1 MKVTAVIPAAG
12 SGKRLNPRP
21 DIGGIKK
28 QFLEIDG
35 RPVLSITVS
44 AFEECQSIDDIIVV
58 AARDDIETVKELLK
72 DFRKVRD
79 IVEGG
84 PERQDSV
91 YNGLKDIINE
101 SEDDLVVIHDGAR
114 PLVTKELISKAVME
128 AKVSKAVVVGVPAKD
143 TIKTVSPENF
153 TLETLDRG
161 SLWMVQTPQVFLLTM
176 IKQAYERAQ
185 KIKYRAT
192 DDSKLVER
200 MGIPVKMIMGSYDNI
215 KITTI
220 EDVAIAGSILGRRNK

>member
-12 SGKRLNPRP
+12 AGKRMIPRP
-21 DIGGIKK
+21 DIGGVKK
-28 QFLEIDG
+28 QFLEING
-35 RPVLSITVS
+35 KPLLWTAVS
-44 AFEECQSIDDIIVV
+44 VFEECQSIDDIIVV

-72 DFRKVRD
+72 GFRKVRD

-101 SEDDLVVIHDGAR
+101 SDDDLAVIHDGAR
-114 PLVTKELISKAVME
+114 PLVTKEILSKAVTE

-161 SLWMVQTPQVFLLTM
+161 SLWQVQTPQVFQLSI

-185 KIKYRAT
+185 KINYRAT

-220 EDVAIAGSILGRRNK
+220 EDVAIAESILNRRAK

>member
-12 SGKRLNPRP
+12 AGKRMNT
-21 DIGGIKK
+21 KK
-28 QFLEIDG
+28 QFLEING
-35 RPVLSITVS
+35 RPLLSITVS
-44 AFEECQSIDDIIVV
+44 VFEECQSIDDIIVV
-58 AARDDIETVKELLK
+58 AARDDIEAVKEMLK
-72 DFRKVRD
+72 DLRKVRD

-91 YNGLKDIINE
+91 YNGLKDISKE
-101 SEDDLVVIHDGAR
+101 SDDDLAVIHDGAR
-114 PLVTKELISKAVME
+114 PLVTKEIISKAVTE

-143 TIKTVSPENF
+143 TIKTVTPDNM

-161 SLWMVQTPQVFLLTM
+161 SLWLVQTPQVFQLSV
-176 IKQAYERAQ
+176 IKQ
-185 KIKYRAT
+185 INYRAT

-220 EDVAIAGSILGRRNK
+220 EDVAIAESILNRRAK

>member
-12 SGKRLNPRP
+12 AGKRMIPRP
-21 DIGGIKK
+21 DTGGVKK
-28 QFLEIDG
+28 QFLEING
-35 RPVLSITVS
+35 KPLLSITVS
-44 AFEECQSIDDIIVV
+44 VFEECQSIDDIIVV
-58 AARDDIETVKELLK
+58 AAPDDIEAVRSMLK

-91 YNGLKDIINE
+91 YNGLKDISKE
-101 SEDDLVVIHDGAR
+101 SDDDLVVIHDGAR
-114 PLVTKELISKAVME
+114 PLVTKEIISKAVTE
-128 AKVSKAVVVGVPAKD
+128 ARVSKAVVVGVPAKD
-143 TIKTVSPENF
+143 TIKTVSAKNF

-161 SLWMVQTPQVFLLTM
+161 SLWLVQTPQVFQLSV

-185 KIKYRAT
+185 KINYRAT

-200 MGIPVKMIMGSYDNI
+200 MGIPVKMITGSYDNI

-220 EDVAIAGSILGRRNK
+220 EDVAIAESILNRRAK

>member
-12 SGKRLNPRP
+12 AGKRMNL
-21 DIGGIKK
+21 KK
-28 QFLEIDG
+28 QFLEING
-35 RPVLSITVS
+35 KPLLSITVS
-44 AFEECQSIDDIIVV
+44 VFEDCQSIDDIIVV
-58 AARDDIETVKELLK
+58 AARDDIEAVKEMLK
-72 DFRKVRD
+72 SFRKIRD

-91 YNGLKDIINE
+91 YNGLKDISKE
-101 SEDDLVVIHDGAR
+101 SDDDLVVIHDGAR
-114 PLVTKELISKAVME
+114 PLITKEIISKAVTE

-143 TIKTVSPENF
+143 TIKTVTPDNM

-161 SLWMVQTPQVFLLTM
+161 SLWLVQTPQVFQLSI

-185 KIKYRAT
+185 KINYRAT

-220 EDVAIAGSILGRRNK
+220 EDVAIAESILNQRAK

>member
-12 SGKRLNPRP
+12 AGKRMNT
-21 DIGGIKK
+21 KK
-28 QFLEIDG
+28 QFLEING
-35 RPVLSITVS
+35 RPLLSITVS
-44 AFEECQSIDDIIVV
+44 VFEECQSIDDIIVV
-58 AARDDIETVKELLK
+58 AARDDIEAVKEMLK
-72 DFRKVRD
+72 DLRKVRD

-91 YNGLKDIINE
+91 YNGLKDISKE
-101 SEDDLVVIHDGAR
+101 SDDDLAVIHDGAR
-114 PLVTKELISKAVME
+114 PLVTKEIISKAVTE

-143 TIKTVSPENF
+143 TIKTVTPDNM

-161 SLWMVQTPQVFLLTM
+161 SLWLVQTPQVFQLSV

-185 KIKYRAT
+185 KINYRAT

-220 EDVAIAGSILGRRNK
+220 EDVAIAESILNRRAK

>member
-12 SGKRLNPRP
+12 AGKRMNT
-21 DIGGIKK
+21 KK
-28 QFLEIDG
+28 QFLEISG
-35 RPVLSITVS
+35 RPLLSITVS
-44 AFEECQSIDDIIVV
+44 VLEECQSIDDIIVV
-58 AARDDIETVKELLK
+58 AARDDIEAVKEMLK
-72 DFRKVRD
+72 DLRKVRD

-91 YNGLKDIINE
+91 YNGLKDISKE
-101 SEDDLVVIHDGAR
+101 SDDDLVVIHDGAR
-114 PLVTKELISKAVME
+114 PLVTKEIISKAVTE

-143 TIKTVSPENF
+143 TIKTVTPDNM

-161 SLWMVQTPQVFLLTM
+161 SLWLVQTPQVFQLSV

-185 KIKYRAT
+185 KINYRAT

-220 EDVAIAGSILGRRNK
+220 EDVAIAESILNRRAK